1 MLYGYNCFD
10 PFGINDE
17 AQVIHQRVL
26 AGFDAKVRSGYG
38 AYFPRELDALTSDNA
53 KDLISKL
60 LCSDSHT
67 RLGTAEILRH
77 PFFTKSNI
85 DPDVAPAS

>member
-10 PFGINDE
+10 PFGVNDE

-38 AYFPRELDALTSDNA
+38 AYFPRELDSLASDNA

-60 LCSDSHT
+60 LCSDSRT
-67 RLGTAEILRH
+67 RLGTAEILKH
-77 PFFTKSNI
+77 PFFKK
-85 DPDVAPAS
+85 PDVESDVAQAS